1 MAKLNEKN
9 ENTEK
14 VIHIMVTSLCNRKCP
29 DCCNNQYDLND
40 IPYVTD
46 EELKR
51 ADTICITGG
60 EPFAYSNPCEIA
72 FLYKTKYPNIKKI
85 YVYTNALELANYLHD
100 GGTIYSIDGLTI
112 SIKNE
117 IDSLYFKR
125 FLYNNEKVN
134 ALSDNL
140 LYVFPG
146 FEDVR
151 CPENMTKK
159 KRVWQKVFVAAPNSI
174 FRKV

>member
-51 ADTICITGG
+51 ANTICITGG

-100 GGTIYSIDGLTI
+100 GGTIYAIDGLTI

>member
-46 EELKR
+46 EELKK

-100 GGTIYSIDGLTI
+100 GGTIYAIDGLTI

-134 ALSDNL
+134 ALNDNL

-159 KRVWQKVFVAAPNSI
+159 KRVWQKVFIAAPNSI